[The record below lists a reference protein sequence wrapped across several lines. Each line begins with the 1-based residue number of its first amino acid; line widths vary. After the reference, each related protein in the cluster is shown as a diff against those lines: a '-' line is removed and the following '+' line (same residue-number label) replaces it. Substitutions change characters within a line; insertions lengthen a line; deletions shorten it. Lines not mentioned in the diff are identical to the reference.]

1 MSEVKISQLP
11 SASSALLAD
20 LIPVVQS
27 GVTKKES
34 VQQIIDLAYSS
45 ANVDSGNGTIASS
58 TTVSSGTAKTLGS
71 FSIGY
76 SGLYVVVVVVSFGSN
91 ATGYRDVEL
100 TGAVTAHVTEQAANG
115 AATRL
120 QIVGFT
126 TSSGTVTVTAKHT
139 AGSDLSVTANYRYIG
154 LKTL

>member
-27 GVTKKES
+27 GVTKKET

-71 FSIGY
+71 FTIGY
-76 SGLYVVVVVVSFGSN
+76 SGLYIVEVVVAFGSS
-91 ATGYRDVEL
+91 ATGYRDVEIS
-100 TGAVTAHVTEQAANG
+100 GVASAHITQQAANG

-120 QIVGFT
+120 QIVGFA

-139 AGSDLSVTANYRYIG
+139 ANADLSVTANYRYIG